1 MRNKGSATVLVVDD
15 DPMILSYIEEEIG
28 LYGYNPILAS
38 SGEKALELA
47 GSEKIDLLMTDI
59 MMPGMNGIEL
69 AKQFVVLYPEA
80 KILFMSGY
88 ICPSLA
94 HQGIPESE
102 YAFVQK
108 PFVSNTLVK
117 KVRSV
122 LNGPNGLR
130 ELEDSQAE

>member
-1 MRNKGSATVLVVDD
+1 MVVDD

>member
-88 ICPSLA
+88 ICPLTSPSG
-94 HQGIPESE
+94 HS
-102 YAFVQK
+102 
-108 PFVSNTLVK
+108 
-117 KVRSV
+117 
-122 LNGPNGLR
+122 
-130 ELEDSQAE
+130 